1 MRGVAWLQI
10 REGVVKGLREVQGWF
25 KDSSVSSSVS
35 RFCLA
40 GRTGGSTGGGALHVN
55 TKMFSSWFNQ
65 ASNIPPAT
73 RTQCCR
79 DKVFLYLF

>member
-1 MRGVAWLQI
+1 M
-10 REGVVKGLREVQGWF
+10 VKGLREVQGRF
-25 KDSSVSSSVS
+25 KNSSVSSSVS
-35 RFCLA
+35 RFRPA
-40 GRTGGSTGGGALHVN
+40 GQTGGSTGGEGLHVN

-65 ASNIPPAT
+65 ACIIPSAT